1 MKPIRIKGVDLKF
14 SLSSDMCLIEETTS
28 GEIQTALIQSLAET
42 SFFKSIG
49 IRDLVSLST
58 AGITYNVSLPA
69 KKFPKAPKTQNEFID
84 YLNRAIALTK
94 AILAVHHAKYCFG
107 ILSDNRIMIGRNG
120 ELIVLGLNLLQKEYS
135 KNDLTAYQ
143 DQYFHFLAPEYSKRS
158 NVKPDHRAD
167 FYGLG
172 VLIHYWLTGEHFIK
186 ASDKQEVLYKHLTE
200 PYQGG
205 EGNAAWK
212 HTGIYSIIGG
222 LLEKKLTDRYQSA
235 HGILKDLTNLQFRLS
250 KGEFK
255 NISKLSTTYNPGVIN
270 VSQVLLERE
279 DALQKLLEKYY
290 EVREGASA
298 VVFLEGSSG
307 VGKTRLGKAF
317 ESAIAEKDVLY
328 SMGGFDQA
336 HSTPY
341 RAIQRAFQNVAQRIL
356 LKSGRS
362 HSEIRDILISGL
374 KSDLS
379 VLFELIPDL
388 KELTGSIPPPEELGP
403 LETGDRFMNCFA
415 RYCRTLDGIGL
426 KRVVFLDD
434 VHWSDP
440 SSIKLLEYMALAPI
454 SRVMFVLAYN
464 PDGMSK
470 NHDLRQFQ
478 RRLQNANKLLPIIR
492 LQPLSQDA
500 TQQIVVD
507 SLSEVNGYIG
517 NLARVVYKKTNGNP
531 YYIQHFLQ
539 SLQEDKVLTYD
550 NVGHCWQYNL
560 ERVKRQE
567 VAENVVAMYA
577 KQLLTQS
584 YQAQILLKVAAY
596 NNGRFDVPLL
606 ASVCN
611 FPEEIVVLFLE
622 LSTEAGQLSRTDGG
636 HVSYTFN
643 HKGIQQAALYLKIPS
658 FDITHEAL
666 HYTLAMY
673 HLNKEKLNDS
683 IVLNQCI
690 EHLLQSRSLL
700 ERKTVVSALGFIL
713 QAGQLANDS
722 NSPATARKYLDF
734 ALELQEKFNLDTLV
748 FEALFGLAKAYYL
761 MKSMDEGKA
770 YAKRA
775 LEAASSIK
783 QRYEVYL
790 LNMKFYE
797 AYSRYDENTEE
808 GLCALK
814 ALGAPLGKADDDK
827 ELTQIIDLEY
837 EKFRNAIS
845 DGLEG
850 FMAKDN
856 VPSEVKRYEMV
867 ILVNMCTSAHRSNQD
882 LYALILL
889 RLGNLMFQH
898 GSIDSA
904 PFALIH
910 LGSLLCYRYGA
921 YAKGME
927 LGDLGLK
934 MLDAT
939 LSHKFYTRTL
949 SVYQISMS
957 HFRET
962 FKVLEKEL
970 DEGTEYCIE
979 RGDAQGANN
988 LMYAKIR
995 NQLLSGVEVK
1005 GFLRLCDE
1013 SLDTLGINSHKGFT
1027 AQVCLLKTIG
1037 LMLGGYSSKLYAQN
1051 KKKAILYMEECNCQA
1066 SLASYHVLVGWVYC
1080 LRGNYEKADQ
1090 YYKKHGAILQYATS
1104 EPQFFRYRI
1113 LLSVCELML
1122 MDSPDEKV
1130 LDRVASRQQ
1139 SLKNWAETLPDN
1151 FWADYQTVELL
1162 MACKSGDFDNLTD
1175 KIEVALRFTESSS
1188 NIAARALLTDVLQR
1202 AMPKERFGFLKEALK
1217 NEAVRVFASWGV
1229 KFEETKDKIPAQVT
1243 SEIYSNQ
1250 ALGFDFQSLIKA
1262 TQAISA
1268 EVNQDRLVQYLL
1280 QVVMENA
1287 GADKGA
1293 LVLLNNSE
1301 PNVAAFIDLSN
1312 SSNIRFSDYELS
1324 TSTNLP
1330 ISLIE
1335 HVILSKKELCI
1346 DNLAE
1351 YYTSSEFS
1359 GSTTT
1364 GSLLLLPLIKQNN
1377 LIGVLYIAN
1386 SQMTGMFTEGGL
1398 EVLRVI
1404 ASQAAISIANSI
1416 LYEQAINLNREL
1428 ATSQKE
1434 LAKLNQALEGKIK
1447 ERTRHLR
1454 HEIEMRK
1461 EAERDLIFAKD
1472 DADNA
1477 NKAKSQFLA
1486 NMSHEIRT
1494 PLNAIVGFAQI
1505 LANQSKSLDLT
1516 YSFRR
1521 YLSNIYQS
1529 AESLSEII
1537 QDILDLSKIEA
1548 GKMAISLEDMDLKQ
1562 LFLSVYRIQNS
1573 LAKAK
1578 EVRVIYDLA
1587 PGTPR
1592 YIRSDRSKIKQILMN
1607 IIGNAIKFTPPKNC
1621 VRLNLNVEGSFL
1633 VFKVSDQGI
1642 GIPSSDLEKIF
1653 EPFTQADAGTDR
1665 KYGGT
1670 GLGLAITKSLVENL
1684 KGSVSV
1690 ESEEGK
1696 GTCFTIRIP
1705 YDLATT
1711 SQAEHPEVLFA
1722 NYRVPLTSKILV
1734 VEDHPLNQEMI
1745 RGLFAEL
1752 GSEILVASNGKE
1764 GISIAKR
1771 FNPDIIFM
1779 DIHMPKI
1786 DGFETLVMIRKFNP
1800 KVPIVGLSADAFKEH
1815 QEAALKAGFSA
1826 YLTKPIQLGQM
1837 VELLKRYLPEATEPS
1852 NRVEV
1857 LNAKLLEQKINA
1869 LETLRSLPIFETEKL
1884 ARVAGTL
1891 SDILPPNVFSKLEDA
1906 IYTGDDLALQEFL
1919 TSTLDAK

>member
-1 MKPIRIKGVDLKF
+1 MEPIRIKGVDLKF
-14 SLSSDMCLIEETTS
+14 SLSSDMCQIEETTAA
-28 GEIQTALIQSLAET
+28 EIQTVLIHNLAKT
-42 SFFKSIG
+42 SFFKSVG
-49 IRDLVSLST
+49 IRELVSMCPERV
-58 AGITYNVSLPA
+58 IYNVPLPA
-69 KKFPKAPKTQNEFID
+69 RKFPHAPKTKNEFID
-84 YLNRAIALTK
+84 YLNRAIVLTK
-94 AILAVHHAKYCFG
+94 AMLAVHQAKYCFG
-107 ILSDNRIMIGRNG
+107 ILSDDRIMIDRNG
-120 ELIVLGLNLLQKEYS
+120 ELIVLGLSLLQKEYL
-135 KNDLTAYQ
+135 KNDLAKYQ
-143 DQYFHFLAPEYSKRS
+143 DHYFHFLAPEYSKRS

-172 VLIHYWLTGEHFIK
+172 VLLHYWLTGEHFIK
-186 ASDKQEVLYKHLTE
+186 ASDKQEVFYKHLTE
-200 PYQGG
+200 PYQAG
-205 EGNAAWK
+205 EGDAAWK

-222 LLEKKLTDRYQSA
+222 LLEKKLADRYQSA

-270 VSQVLLERE
+270 VSQILLERE

-298 VVFLEGSSG
+298 VVFVEGSSG

-317 ESAIAEKDVLY
+317 ESTIAEKDVLF

-434 VHWSDP
+434 VHWCDP

-478 RRLQNANKLLPIIR
+478 RRLQNANKFLPIIR

-539 SLQEDKVLTYD
+539 SLQDDNVLTYD

-567 VAENVVAMYA
+567 VAENVVAVYA

-611 FPEEIVVLFLE
+611 FPESIVVLFLE

-636 HVSYTFN
+636 NVSYAFN
-643 HKGIQQAALYLKIPS
+643 HKGIQQAALNLKIPG

-666 HYTLAMY
+666 HYALAMY
-673 HLNKEKLNDS
+673 HLKKEKFDDS
-683 IVLNQCI
+683 IVLNQCM

-700 ERKTVVSALGFIL
+700 KRETVVRTLGYIL

-722 NSPATARKYLDF
+722 NSPVTARKYLDF
-734 ALELQEKFNLDTLV
+734 ALELQEKFNLDTLA
-748 FEALFGLAKAYYL
+748 FEVLFGLAKAYYL

-797 AYSRYDENTEE
+797 AYSRYDDNTEE
-808 GLCALK
+808 GLCALQV
-814 ALGAPLGKADDDK
+814 LDAPLGKADDDM
-827 ELTQIIDLEY
+827 ELSEIIDQEY
-837 EKFRNAIS
+837 EKFRNVIPEC
-845 DGLEG
+845 LQG
-850 FMAKDN
+850 FRNIDN
-856 VPSEVKRYEMV
+856 VPPEIHRYTMV
-867 ILVNMCTSAHRSNQD
+867 VLINMCTSAHRSNQD

-889 RLGNLMFQH
+889 RLGNLMFQY

-921 YAKGME
+921 YAKGLE

-934 MLDAT
+934 MLSAT
-939 LSHKFYTRTL
+939 VSHKFYTRTL

-957 HFRET
+957 PFRET

-970 DEGTEYCIE
+970 DEGTAYCIE

-995 NQLLSGVEVK
+995 NQLLYGAEIN
-1005 GFLRLCDE
+1005 GFLSLCDE
-1013 SLDTLGINSHKGFT
+1013 SRDTLGLNSHKGFT

-1037 LMLGGYSSKLYAQN
+1037 LMLGGYSSKLYAQD
-1051 KKKAILYMEECNCQA
+1051 KKKALLYLEECNCQA

-1090 YYKKHGAILQYATS
+1090 YYEKHGAILQYATS

-1113 LLSVCELML
+1113 LQSVCELML
-1122 MDSPDEKV
+1122 MESPDEKV

-1139 SLKNWAETLPDN
+1139 YLKNWAETSPDN
-1151 FWADYQTVELL
+1151 FWAEYRMVELI
-1162 MACKSGDFDNLTD
+1162 MACKLGDFHNLSE
-1175 KIEVALRFTESSS
+1175 KIEEALKFTENS
-1188 NIAARALLTDVLQR
+1188 NHVAARALLTDVLQR
-1202 AMPKERFGFLKEALK
+1202 ALPTERFGFFKKALK
-1217 NEAVRVFASWGV
+1217 NEAVGVFASWGV
-1229 KFEETKDKIPAQVT
+1229 KLENMEDEKLPHLT
-1243 SEIYSNQ
+1243 SEIYSSQ

-1268 EVNQDRLVQYLL
+1268 QVNQDELVQYLL

-1293 LVLLNNSE
+1293 LVLLNDSE
-1301 PNVAAFIDLSN
+1301 PIVAAMIDLADTSN
-1312 SSNIRFSDYELS
+1312 ESFSACRLSRS
-1324 TSTNLP
+1324 TSLP

-1346 DNLAE
+1346 DDLAE
-1351 YYTSSEFS
+1351 YYISSEFS
-1359 GSTTT
+1359 GANTK
-1364 GSLLLLPLIKQNN
+1364 GSLLLLPLIKQND
-1377 LIGVLYIAN
+1377 LIGVLYISN

-1416 LYEQAINLNREL
+1416 LYEQAIKLNQEL

-1447 ERTRHLR
+1447 ERTQHLR

-1477 NKAKSQFLA
+1477 NRAKSQFLA

-1548 GKMAISLEDMDLKQ
+1548 GKMAISLEDMDLRQ
-1562 LFLSVYRIQNS
+1562 LFMSVYRIQNS

-1578 EVRVIYDLA
+1578 EVKVVYDLA

-1592 YIRSDRSKIKQILMN
+1592 YINSDRSKIKQILMN
-1607 IIGNAIKFTPPKNC
+1607 IIGNAIKFTPPTKC
-1621 VRLNLNVEGSFL
+1621 VRLNLHVEEGFL

-1642 GIPSSDLEKIF
+1642 GIPSSDLERIF

-1670 GLGLAITKSLVENL
+1670 GLGLAITKSLIEIL
-1684 KGSVSV
+1684 KGSISV

-1696 GTCFTIRIP
+1696 GTCFTIHIP
-1705 YDLATT
+1705 YDLA
-1711 SQAEHPEVLFA
+1711 SSCQAEYPEILFA
-1722 NYRVPLTSKILV
+1722 NYRVPLSRKILV

-1745 RGLFAEL
+1745 RALFAEL

-1764 GISIAKR
+1764 GISIARR

-1786 DGFETLVMIRKFNP
+1786 DGFETLVKIRRFNP
-1800 KVPIVGLSADAFKEH
+1800 KVPIIGLSADAFKEH
-1815 QEAALKAGFSA
+1815 QDAALKAGFSA
-1826 YLTKPIQLGQM
+1826 YLTKPIKLGQL
-1837 VELLKRYLPEATEPS
+1837 VELLKRYLPETGQPS

-1857 LNAKLLEQKINA
+1857 LNEKLLEQKISA
-1869 LETLRSLPIFETEKL
+1869 LETIRSLPIFETEKL
-1884 ARVAGTL
+1884 VAVAGTL
-1891 SDILPPNVFSKLEDA
+1891 SDILPPNVYSELEDA

-1919 TSTLDAK
+1919 TNALDAR